1 MPLHSRRL
9 PMRTSCISSHL
20 RLQHFQVDP
29 ITGSTLQMRKP
40 RLPQVKSLIQD
51 TESGA
56 GLGRPGADITLL
68 LATLPFAPTL
78 EMKGQQGFWM
88 EKVKR
93 AVFTIKAAG
102 PWWLWVWNGLEAEVP
117 SLGTLQQAP
126 LLSWS
131 PVASAAGPQPPL
143 PLELTLSIQAG
154 DAEAHGQPLLV
165 FPPQLLALR
174 FIPHDGLA
182 HWPLWALPRQN

>member
-1 MPLHSRRL
+1 MTVPLHSRRL
-9 PMRTSCISSHL
+9 PMRTSCLSSHL

-40 RLPQVKSLIQD
+40 RLLQVKSLIQD

-68 LATLPFAPTL
+68 LATLPFAPML

-93 AVFTIKAAG
+93 AVFTIKVAG
-102 PWWLWVWNGLEAEVP
+102 PCGCGSRMDWRQKSPPWASSSRPLFSSGAP
-117 SLGTLQQAP
+117 QPLQQGP
-126 LLSWS
+126 SPPCLWS
-131 PVASAAGPQPPL
+131 
-143 PLELTLSIQAG
+143 
-154 DAEAHGQPLLV
+154 
-165 FPPQLLALR
+165 
-174 FIPHDGLA
+174 
-182 HWPLWALPRQN
+182 